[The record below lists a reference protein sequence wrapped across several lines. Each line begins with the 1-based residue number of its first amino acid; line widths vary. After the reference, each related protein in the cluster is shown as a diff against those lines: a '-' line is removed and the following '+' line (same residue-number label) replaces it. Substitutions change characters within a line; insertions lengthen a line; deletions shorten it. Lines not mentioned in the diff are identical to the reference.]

1 MRNRE
6 HCSMLILMTYQ
17 AASQFEANFDDR
29 AGGNYTISYF
39 VGEPVLYHPG
49 KVTDHGSS
57 FAKNS
62 KCSSHCRLLPSVV
75 VMG

>member
-1 MRNRE
+1 
-6 HCSMLILMTYQ
+6 MLILMTYQ

-39 VGEPVLYHPG
+39 AGEPVLYHPG
-49 KVTDHGSS
+49 DR
-57 FAKNS
+57 FANNS
-62 KCSSHCRLLPSVV
+62 KFSWFQVFFALPSIV

>member
-1 MRNRE
+1 
-6 HCSMLILMTYQ
+6 MLILMTYQ
-17 AASQFEANFDDR
+17 ASSQFEANFDDR

-49 KVTDHGSS
+49 KVTDDGSFCWCQFQVF
-57 FAKNS
+57 FA
-62 KCSSHCRLLPSVV
+62 LPSVV

>member
-17 AASQFEANFDDR
+17 AASQFEANFVDR

-49 KVTDHGSS
+49 D
-57 FAKNS
+57 
-62 KCSSHCRLLPSVV
+62 R
-75 VMG
+75 

>member
-6 HCSMLILMTYQ
+6 HCSMPILMTYQ

-39 VGEPVLYHPG
+39 AGEPVLYHPG
-49 KVTDHGSS
+49 D
-57 FAKNS
+57 
-62 KCSSHCRLLPSVV
+62 R
-75 VMG
+75 

>member
-1 MRNRE
+1 
-6 HCSMLILMTYQ
+6 MTYQ

-49 KVTDHGSS
+49 KVTDDGCLFYVQFQVF
-57 FAKNS
+57 FA
-62 KCSSHCRLLPSVV
+62 LPSVV

>member
-1 MRNRE
+1 
-6 HCSMLILMTYQ
+6 MTYQ

-39 VGEPVLYHPG
+39 AGEPVLYHPG
-49 KVTDHGSS
+49 KVTDDGSFVS
-57 FAKNS
+57 CQFQVFFA
-62 KCSSHCRLLPSVV
+62 LPSVV